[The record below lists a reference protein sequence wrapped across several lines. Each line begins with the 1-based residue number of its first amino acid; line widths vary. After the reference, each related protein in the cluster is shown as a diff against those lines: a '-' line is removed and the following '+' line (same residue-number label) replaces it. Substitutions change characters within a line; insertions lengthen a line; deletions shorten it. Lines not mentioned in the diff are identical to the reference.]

1 MTRPFP
7 VKKSRWDAHGKRSCQ
22 VCALSAKVMLITC
35 QLRDVPPV
43 DPEGMAFRQLPTEV
57 TSEGNRVTLFLGGG
71 GGGPYLK
78 LLARFNKGLAHDLSS

>member
-1 MTRPFP
+1 MTRSFP
-7 VKKSRWDAHGKRSCQ
+7 VRKSRWDAHGKRSCQ

-57 TSEGNRVTLFLGGG
+57 TLSV
-71 GGGPYLK
+71 PLK
-78 LLARFNKGLAHDLSS
+78 RCTWHE